1 MKLIIEILNV
11 FIVNLFKCCHNLSFA
26 IFQFD
31 YSTPLYDYLIYYFSI
46 CFDILKLGM
55 FWQVVCNSKKISVK
69 ILNDISC
76 TFGAYFFC
84 CIWSNAL
91 NNSFIY
97 NCTCHAWPFFRKTE
111 KMSWTKHVSHA
122 IAWCGFFKS
131 TRVRL
136 QKYLDYSTSTNK
148 KVYITTSSSSLLL
161 LSFLFSY

>member
-1 MKLIIEILNV
+1 MNV
-11 FIVNLFKCCHNLSFA
+11 FIVNLFRCCHKR
-26 IFQFD
+26 
-31 YSTPLYDYLIYYFSI
+31 STVYDYLIYYFSI

-55 FWQVVCNSKKISVK
+55 FWQVVCNSKKTSVK
-69 ILNDISC
+69 IQNDISC
-76 TFGAYFFC
+76 TFGVYFFC

-97 NCTCHAWPFFRKTE
+97 NCTCQAWPFFRKTE

-148 KVYITTSSSSLLL
+148 KSFHNNFLFISL
-161 LSFLFSY
+161 LSFLSSY

>member
-1 MKLIIEILNV
+1 MLSQALLVIL
-11 FIVNLFKCCHNLSFA
+11 
-26 IFQFD
+26 QFD
-31 YSTPLYDYLIYYFSI
+31 CFTSLYSTIYDYLIYYFSI

-55 FWQVVCNSKKISVK
+55 FWQVVCNSKKTSVK
-69 ILNDISC
+69 IQNDISC
-76 TFGAYFFC
+76 TFGVYFFC

-97 NCTCHAWPFFRKTE
+97 NCTCQAWPFFRKTE

-136 QKYLDYSTSTNK
+136 RKYLDYSTSTNK
-148 KVYITTSSSSLLL
+148 KVFITTSSSSLYP
-161 LSFLFSY
+161 LFSIFLLTIMEWNK